1 MEEEF
6 ELVPMNPIRRLE
18 KKIKELESNSSG
30 DMLKDLVE
38 VVKTNQKIVD
48 DLVRINSSAIKEMSE
63 TNINLK
69 MLVERLDSFLDR
81 IDASISSESGQEVME
96 KLNQIAEQTKTVNES
111 YQQLSEKLEKL
122 ERRVNAMLLTRLK
135 GVRGVK
141 R

>member
-1 MEEEF
+1 M
-6 ELVPMNPIRRLE
+6 
-18 KKIKELESNSSG
+18 
-30 DMLKDLVE
+30 E